1 MKKGKNFLWGISILI
16 AVGLILSTSAHA
28 LTLSVEPNKVQ
39 RVVGGKARVL
49 IYANDATALISMGI
63 KVTFNP
69 AYIQVE
75 SAFTGKNVDFN
86 TGFIMDGDGISG
98 TPGDQYTD
106 PPIQIDNTNGS
117 VTMIGGRLIGP
128 STTGLSGK
136 VLLGWINFTAVGD
149 GTAALKV
156 DLAKYHPNHPSQTFD
171 NFVNLNGTVD
181 EPTNKNTDLGW
192 IYIGANACE
201 GNVTYADSGDIK
213 INAADL
219 AILKAEFGRIDCYQP
234 GMFCKSDI
242 TGVDGKVNAADLAAL
257 KSEFGRIDCPS
268 FP

>member
-1 MKKGKNFLWGISILI
+1 MKKGKNFLWGLSILI

-28 LTLSVEPNKVQ
+28 LTLSVEPNKAQ
-39 RVVGGKARVL
+39 RAAGGKARVL

-69 AYIQVE
+69 AYLQVD
-75 SAFTGKNVDFN
+75 AALTGKNVDFN
-86 TGFIMDGDGISG
+86 SGFIMDGDGISA
-98 TPGDQYTD
+98 TTGDQYTD

-136 VLLGWINFTAVGD
+136 VLLGWITFTTVGD

-156 DLAKYHPNHPSQTFD
+156 DLAKYHPNNPSQTFD
-171 NFVNLNGTVD
+171 NFVNLDRTID

-192 IYIGANACE
+192 IYVGANACE
-201 GNVTYADSGDIK
+201 ADFDGNQS
-213 INAADL
+213 INFADL
-219 AILKAEFGRIDCYQP
+219 AKIRTEFGRTDCNQP
-234 GMFCKSDI
+234 GKLCYGDI
-242 TGVDGKVNAADLAAL
+242 NGDGAVNFTDLAITR
-257 KSEFGRIDCPS
+257 SEFGRTDCPS
-268 FP
+268 LP